1 MEIYN
6 KYFSKYYSELILISI
21 LFLFFFQLISDF
33 IESIYALNL
42 IEVELNENIAAAL
55 FLLSPIILLV
65 PIFKKSFPN
74 KGLVIIGEIMVICR
88 ILEPLFNTQIR
99 MILTGIGVF
108 CFMLFFPAFLQSK
121 SKGNEEKNSLLIGV
135 ELSIGLGMLILFR
148 TLGSTFDLTFHF
160 WFLWIGWI
168 LAAIA
173 AIMLINFLNP
183 DRITKIFGE
192 EVSSSINA
200 PNQEKKGSKWKILGL
215 SFGITSILVLIY
227 FAFSSPVVIS
237 RWTEG
242 NYTAITI
249 ITIIAITAFIFLVAF
264 KPDIINKI
272 TFRGILI
279 WNGLFVLMLVL
290 TIGVHQIPFLFISS
304 YPTYAP
310 TTTIFHHIPLYI
322 MLILSPIILIDFTLL
337 TRELFRSKPSIRKIG
352 GSFFI
357 TSIYLLLM
365 IFSAVFTI
373 VWDYIPY
380 VGTFF
385 RDMIWF
391 VFLIVGLVIAL
402 PILLVR
408 KDSLLFTKHS
418 RNNFKGKLKI
428 SGLIGIMCIGTI
440 IGVIVLEMPD
450 KEGDID
456 NPIRILSYNIQQG
469 YDENGDKN
477 FEGQYEVI
485 KNANASIIGL
495 QESDTCR
502 ISGGNAD
509 IVRYINNR
517 LKYYSYFGPKTVTG
531 TYGLALLSKYPIKS
545 AKTFYMES
553 EGEQTATIEA
563 QITIGAIIYNVFITH
578 LGNFIDPNVSPFDR
592 SHIIQ
597 QEQIL
602 ERIGA
607 KTNVILMGDFNFEPD
622 TEHYNITIAHPL
634 DDCWEIAN
642 STSIGS
648 VPNDWETR
656 LPVERIDQMFISP
669 DLTALSSYI
678 EVTYFGGTAADH
690 PALLTSIAI

>member
-1 MEIYN
+1 M
-6 KYFSKYYSELILISI
+6 
-21 LFLFFFQLISDF
+21 ISDF
-33 IESIYALNL
+33 LESSYALNR
-42 IEVELNENIAAAL
+42 IEVELNENVAAAL
-55 FLLSPIILLV
+55 FLLSPILLLI
-65 PIFKKSFPN
+65 PLFKKGFPDR
-74 KGLVIIGEIMVICR
+74 GMVILGETMVMCR
-88 ILEPLFNTQIR
+88 ILVPFFGTQIK

-108 CFMLFFPAFLQSK
+108 CFMLFFPAYLQSK
-121 SKGNEEKNSLLIGV
+121 SKGSEEKNSLLIGV
-135 ELSIGLGMLILFR
+135 ELSLGLAITILFR
-148 TLGSTFDLTFHF
+148 TLGSTLDITYHF
-160 WFLWIGWI
+160 WFLWISWI

-173 AIMLINFLNP
+173 AIMLINFINP

-192 EVSSSINA
+192 QISVSESNK
-200 PNQEKKGSKWKILGL
+200 EKIGSKWKVLGL

-227 FAFSSPVVIS
+227 FAFSSPGVIS

-249 ITIIAITAFIFLVAF
+249 ITIITITAFIFLVAF
-264 KPDIINKI
+264 KPDLINKI
-272 TFRGILI
+272 TFKGLLV

-290 TIGVHQIPFLFISS
+290 NIGIHQIPFLFITS
-304 YPTYAP
+304 YPVYAP
-310 TTTIFHHIPLYI
+310 TTTILHHILLYI

-337 TRELFRSKPSIRKIG
+337 TRELFRSRPSVRKIG

-357 TSIYLLLM
+357 TSIYFLLM
-365 IFSAVFTI
+365 IFSAVFTT
-373 VWDYIPY
+373 VWDYVPY
-380 VGTFF
+380 IGAFF

-391 VFLIVGLVIAL
+391 VYLIVGLVIAL
-402 PILLVR
+402 PIFLVK
-408 KDSLLFTKHS
+408 KDSLSFAKHS
-418 RNNFKGKLKI
+418 RNNFRAKLKI
-428 SGLIGIMCIGTI
+428 SGLVSILCFGTI
-440 IGVIVLEMPD
+440 IGVVLLEMTD
-450 KEGDID
+450 KEDDID
-456 NPIRILSYNIQQG
+456 NPIRILSYNLQQG
-469 YDENGDKN
+469 FDENGDIN

-502 ISGGNAD
+502 ISSGNAD

-531 TYGLALLSKYPIKS
+531 TYGIALLSRYPIKN

-563 QITIGAIIYNVFITH
+563 QITIGAITYNIFVTH
-578 LGNFIDPNVSPFDR
+578 LGEFIDPTIPPFDR

-642 STSIGS
+642 STLIGD

-656 LPVERIDQMFISP
+656 LPTERIDHVFISP
-669 DLTALSSYI
+669 DLTALSTYI
-678 EVTYFGGTAADH
+678 EVIYFGGTAADH
-690 PALLTSIAI
+690 PALLTSIRV